1 MIKRKFLT
9 YGIPAVLSAS
19 VVTGVAA
26 SVTNYNG
33 FVGWWAG
40 FNLKTGPD
48 DFRSNY
54 QNNKFLDKYN
64 LGHGIVNMDIKIGQ

>member
-9 YGIPAVLSAS
+9 YGIPAILSAS

-33 FVGWWAG
+33 FVGW
-40 FNLKTGPD
+40 
-48 DFRSNY
+48 
-54 QNNKFLDKYN
+54 
-64 LGHGIVNMDIKIGQ
+64 